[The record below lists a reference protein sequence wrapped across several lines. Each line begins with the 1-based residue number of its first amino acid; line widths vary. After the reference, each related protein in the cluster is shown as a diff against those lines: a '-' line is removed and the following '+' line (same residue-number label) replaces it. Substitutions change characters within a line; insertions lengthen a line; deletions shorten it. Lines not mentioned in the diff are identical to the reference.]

1 MDKQKIPPSPGPVVK
16 DFLKL
21 FLFGGFLIGFYY
33 CVENQN
39 WSAAFLI
46 LLSYIF
52 YLLQGFLKNNK
63 MKNIMTIVII
73 IIIMIGCGLMMWESR
88 NGFS

>member
-1 MDKQKIPPSPGPVVK
+1 M
-16 DFLKL
+16 
-21 FLFGGFLIGFYY
+21 
-33 CVENQN
+33 
-39 WSAAFLI
+39 
-46 LLSYIF
+46 
-52 YLLQGFLKNNK
+52 KNNK

>member
-1 MDKQKIPPSPGPVVK
+1 
-16 DFLKL
+16 
-21 FLFGGFLIGFYY
+21 
-33 CVENQN
+33 
-39 WSAAFLI
+39 
-46 LLSYIF
+46 
-52 YLLQGFLKNNK
+52 

>member
-1 MDKQKIPPSPGPVVK
+1 MDKQKIPPSPGPGVK
-16 DFLKL
+16 EFLKL
-21 FLFGGFLIGFYY
+21 FLFGGGVISIIYLDANEF
-33 CVENQN
+33 
-39 WSAAFLI
+39 WSATLLI
-46 LLSYIF
+46 LLLI
-52 YLLQGFLKNNK
+52 LHQLQGFLKNNK